1 MQEIFTPSLRFVNR
15 HGGSKISTV
24 SNSCFCFDE
33 AKTPCVEE
41 SETAVQVSLLE
52 YWNHKEGRER
62 CVHQNK
68 NHKAKRKTWNKYSG
82 GKWLMP
88 HLPPTFAIII
98 NTSHASLYLT
108 SGVPCLMSPSPSS
121 CVPQSQVPKHVSQCP
136 RPTFIH
142 NPCERDINWLAFR
155 EQFHQG
161 ATERGFLSRGVMG
174 SKFAAWGVI
183 GHCRYLCVILIFIQ
197 RVTRNTFGDKFS
209 RQNYFTENT
218 GRIWSN

>member
-62 CVHQNK
+62 CVDQNK

-82 GKWLMP
+82 GKWLMS

-98 NTSHASLYLT
+98 NVPTSPASLYLT
-108 SGVPCLMSPSPSS
+108 SGVPCLMS
-121 CVPQSQVPKHVSQCP
+121 QVPRLASPNPKSPNTCP
-136 RPTFIH
+136 NVPVPLLYTTLVK
-142 NPCERDINWLAFR
+142 E
-155 EQFHQG
+155 
-161 ATERGFLSRGVMG
+161 T
-174 SKFAAWGVI
+174 
-183 GHCRYLCVILIFIQ
+183 
-197 RVTRNTFGDKFS
+197 
-209 RQNYFTENT
+209 
-218 GRIWSN
+218 